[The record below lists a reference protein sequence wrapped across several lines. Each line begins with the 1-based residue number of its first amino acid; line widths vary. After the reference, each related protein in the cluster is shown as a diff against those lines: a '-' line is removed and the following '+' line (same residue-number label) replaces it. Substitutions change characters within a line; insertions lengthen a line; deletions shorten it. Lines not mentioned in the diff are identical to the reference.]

1 MKNKLRHLL
10 SGPKAVGFILG
21 LSSIHSQ
28 GAITLDS
35 ILATDGASS
44 ITTTISIDGSGTA
57 TASPDYTATGS
68 VTLALGTSFSFTV
81 DAVAVVNTTVGV
93 NYGAKDTNGTI
104 DRAANGDFGVQ
115 DTDGAGTVKTNGI
128 DLNEGFLIGIN
139 ASTLSTA
146 LAWKLT
152 GIQLSL
158 VNTPNEIFTIVN
170 RSNTSLSITG
180 TLPSSAATMVDVT
193 SLNIFVQGGG
203 IQPRRGICL
212 HEFGHGRRA
221 EFPRQRVQI
230 GSNPGDLFRSVAGEF
245 RCHRVVTPPASSLT
259 RVSTPW
265 EKNFASGMGKSRG
278 GVRLMGFSDSAP
290 LLEHVIG
297 FSTHCRSSVLRVGM
311 VGKRSG
317 PLDGRSWN
325 DRSNRRLT
333 PDEIHSIIGRRAC
346 QIRLSLPKDLTM

>member
-35 ILATDGASS
+35 RLATDGASS

-57 TASPDYTATGS
+57 TVSPDYTATGS

-115 DTDGAGTVKTNGI
+115 DTDGVGTVKTNGI

-193 SLNIFVQGGG
+193 S
-203 IQPRRGICL
+203 
-212 HEFGHGRRA
+212 
-221 EFPRQRVQI
+221 
-230 GSNPGDLFRSVAGEF
+230 
-245 RCHRVVTPPASSLT
+245 
-259 RVSTPW
+259 
-265 EKNFASGMGKSRG
+265 RG
-278 GVRLMGFSDSAP
+278 GDP
-290 LLEHVIG
+290 T
-297 FSTHCRSSVLRVGM
+297 STRHLSS
-311 VGKRSG
+311 
-317 PLDGRSWN
+317 
-325 DRSNRRLT
+325 
-333 PDEIHSIIGRRAC
+333 
-346 QIRLSLPKDLTM
+346 